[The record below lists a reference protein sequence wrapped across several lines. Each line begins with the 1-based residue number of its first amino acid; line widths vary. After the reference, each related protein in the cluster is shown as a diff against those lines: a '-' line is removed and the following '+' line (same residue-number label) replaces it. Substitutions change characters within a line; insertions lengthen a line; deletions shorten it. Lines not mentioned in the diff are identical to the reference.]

1 MSTKP
6 VRIVGILSII
16 LGALLL
22 VTGAVVWGV
31 VTSELAAE
39 KITTPAD
46 AAFLPNQPVN
56 NPLTALAQA
65 EIINHHALTASNGK
79 TYAELGTLATD
90 ATKAGNTD
98 LAAKYTATR
107 NTVMTGSFL
116 RASLFTSVLSYGVC
130 LMAMGVGLILGL
142 IGWAFMGI
150 AKGLNPAVA
159 EVKAVPVEV
168 KAAE

>member
-16 LGALLL
+16 VGALML
-22 VTGAVVWGV
+22 VVGAVVWGV
-31 VTSELAAE
+31 VTTELVGE

-46 AAFLPNQPVN
+46 AVFLPNQPVN
-56 NPLTALAQA
+56 NPLTAYAQA
-65 EIINHHALTASNGK
+65 ETIKHHALTASDGK
-79 TYAELGTLATD
+79 TYAELGALASD
-90 ATKAGNTD
+90 ATKAGNKD

-107 NTVMTGSFL
+107 TTVMNGSFL

-142 IGWAFMGI
+142 IGWALMAV
-150 AKGLNPAVA
+150 AKGLNLAVA

>member
-16 LGALLL
+16 VGVIML
-22 VTGAVVWGV
+22 VAGAVVWGV

-39 KITTPAD
+39 RITTPAD

-56 NPLTALAQA
+56 NPLTAVAQA
-65 EIINHHALTASNGK
+65 EIINHHALTASDGK
-79 TYAELGTLATD
+79 TYAELGTLASD
-90 ATKAGNTD
+90 ATKAGNKD

-107 NTVMTGSFL
+107 TTVMTASFL

-130 LMAMGVGLILGL
+130 LMAMGLGLMLGL
-142 IGWAFMGI
+142 IGWALMAV
-150 AKGLNPAVA
+150 AKGLNPAAA
-159 EVKAVPVEV
+159 ERKAVPVAV

>member
-16 LGALLL
+16 LGALML
-22 VTGAVVWGV
+22 VVGAVVWGV

-65 EIINHHALTASNGK
+65 EIINHHALTASDGK
-79 TYAELGTLATD
+79 TYAELGALASD
-90 ATKAGNTD
+90 ATKAGNKD

-107 NTVMTGSFL
+107 TTVMTGSFL
-116 RASLFTSVLSYGVC
+116 RASLFTSVLSFGVC
-130 LMAMGVGLILGL
+130 LMAMGLGLMLGL
-142 IGWAFMGI
+142 IGWALMAV
-150 AKGLNPAVA
+150 AKGLNLAVA
-159 EVKAVPVEV
+159 DVKAVPVEV

>member
-16 LGALLL
+16 VGALML
-22 VTGAVVWGV
+22 VVGAVVWGV
-31 VTSELAAE
+31 VTTELVGE

-46 AAFLPNQPVN
+46 AVFLPNQPVN
-56 NPLTALAQA
+56 NPLTALSQAQT
-65 EIINHHALTASNGK
+65 IKKHALAASNGK
-79 TYAELGTLATD
+79 TYAELGTLASD

-98 LAAKYTATR
+98 LATKYTATR

-130 LMAMGVGLILGL
+130 LMAMGLGLILGL
-142 IGWAFMGI
+142 IGWALMGI